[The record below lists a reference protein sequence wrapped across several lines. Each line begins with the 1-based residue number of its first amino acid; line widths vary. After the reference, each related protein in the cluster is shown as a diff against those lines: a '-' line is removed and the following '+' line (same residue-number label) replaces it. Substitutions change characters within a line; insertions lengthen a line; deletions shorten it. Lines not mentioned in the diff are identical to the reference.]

1 MKIKT
6 ERSRRKKENEI
17 SIVIEAEKQDIA
29 DIMAKEMKKAV
40 QKTNHLLH
48 QNTSFKMIIM
58 SKD

>member
-1 MKIKT
+1 MKVKT

-17 SIVIEAEKQDIA
+17 TILIETEKQDVA

-40 QKTNHLLH
+40 RKTNHLLH
-48 QNTSFKMIIM
+48 QNTSFKLIIM